1 MGALDGRVAIIT
13 GAGRGLGRE
22 HALLF
27 AREGAKVVVN
37 DLGGDQQGGGA
48 DLTPAQQTV
57 EDIKAMGGDAVVN
70 GDDVADWEGAKRL
83 VDQAVETF
91 GDLHVLVNNAG
102 ILRDRVVVN
111 MTEAEWD
118 VVIGVHL
125 KGHFAPSHHAAAY
138 WREQTK
144 AGKDVHAS
152 IVNTTSTSGLFS
164 NPGQANYNSAKSGIA
179 TLSQVMAK
187 ELVRYGVRSNAIA
200 PAARTR
206 LTLSAPGV
214 GEAMAAPEDPETFD
228 AFDPANVSPMVAYLS
243 TADCPFTGE
252 TFVVF
257 GGIVQRV
264 QTWLLAE
271 AIEQSDRWTIDG
283 LAARAGDLAST
294 LSVEPGFMGFPA
306 IKGTN
311 PGS

>member
-1 MGALDGRVAIIT
+1 M
-13 GAGRGLGRE
+13 
-22 HALLF
+22 F
-27 AREGAKVVVN
+27 ACEGAKVVVN
-37 DLGGDQQGGGA
+37 DLGGDQQGTGA
-48 DLTPAQQTV
+48 DPTPAQQTV
-57 EDIKAMGGDAVVN
+57 EDIKAMGGEAVVN
-70 GDDVADWEGAKRL
+70 GEDVADWEGAKRL

-118 VVIGVHL
+118 VVVNVHL
-125 KGHFAPSHHAAAY
+125 KGHFAPSHHAAVY

-144 AGKDVHAS
+144 AGRDVNAS

-206 LTLSAPGV
+206 LTMSTPGV
-214 GEAMAAPEDPETFD
+214 GESMAAPEDPDVFD
-228 AFDPANVSPMVAYLS
+228 AFDPANVSPMVAYLA

-252 TFVVF
+252 TFFVF
-257 GGIVQRV
+257 GGMVQRV

-271 AIEQSDRWTIDG
+271 VIEQPDRWTIED

-294 LSVEPGFMGFPA
+294 LPVEEGFMGFPA
-306 IKGTN
+306 IKGMD
-311 PGS
+311 PPRSRSA

>member
-27 AREGAKVVVN
+27 AHEGAKVVVN

-48 DLTPAQQTV
+48 DVSPAQQTV
-57 EDIKAMGGDAVVN
+57 DDIKAMGGEAVVN
-70 GDDVADWEGAKRL
+70 GDNVADWEGAKRL
-83 VDQAVETF
+83 VDQAIETF

-111 MTEAEWD
+111 MTESEWD
-118 VVIGVHL
+118 SVINVHL
-125 KGHFAPSHHAAAY
+125 KGHFAPAHHAAAY
-138 WREQTK
+138 WRGQTK
-144 AGKDVHAS
+144 AGKDVNAS
-152 IVNTTSTSGLFS
+152 IINTTSTSGLFS

-206 LTLSAPGV
+206 LTLSTPGI
-214 GEAMAAPEDPETFD
+214 GEAMAPPEDADTFD
-228 AFDPANVSPMVAYLS
+228 PFDPANVSPMVAYLA

-252 TFVVF
+252 TFYVA
-257 GGIVQRV
+257 GGLVQRV
-264 QTWLLAE
+264 QTWVLAE
-271 AIEQSDRWTIDG
+271 TIEQSDRWTIEG

-294 LSVEPGFMGFPA
+294 LPIEPNPLGFPS
-306 IKGTN
+306 IRF
-311 PGS
+311 